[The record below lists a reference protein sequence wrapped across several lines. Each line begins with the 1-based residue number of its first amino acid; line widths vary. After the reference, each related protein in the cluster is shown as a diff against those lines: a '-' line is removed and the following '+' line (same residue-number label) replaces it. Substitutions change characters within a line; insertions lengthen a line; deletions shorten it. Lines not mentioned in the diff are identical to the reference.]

1 MSQVFGLF
9 ALVCRCW
16 KASGWRLPPPPLIL
30 SLPHRSLGCVYGI
43 ASPLHAAR
51 APMCVCVCV
60 GRALL
65 LLPPPPSASYLHLL
79 QRLANT
85 HLSLSCFPSAYL
97 FLPTRIFPFLLFF
110 IADEAVSAHL
120 LRTSPGGE
128 LGHSPVDTLEY
139 WGRWWTGRR
148 APDGLGAVKPTSL
161 TADWVSPPLSCPPL
175 HPLSLSVSP

>member
-51 APMCVCVCV
+51 APMCVWGACAAVAAASSLC
-60 GRALL
+60 LL
-65 LLPPPPSASYLHLL
+65 SASAAALSQH
-79 QRLANT
+79 AS
-85 HLSLSCFPSAYL
+85 LSLSCFPSAYL

-139 WGRWWTGRR
+139 
-148 APDGLGAVKPTSL
+148 
-161 TADWVSPPLSCPPL
+161 
-175 HPLSLSVSP
+175 